1 MLESGDQGAVSTAD
15 KTANEPAGAVSSA
28 ANGLG
33 RTPLFSVVEL
43 GISGALLVFTAALVV
58 ALHRPEIAYLFGY
71 SFVGN
76 LFVALVPHEPGMI
89 YFGKIMPPVLVA
101 TVGGAATLVAAILDY
116 RLFNRILHA
125 PRAARLYQGSELYR
139 VARAAFCKAPFLTV
153 ALAGFLPLPYSPFKF
168 LAISAGYAEARYV
181 TAVCTGR
188 TPRYYVLAAIGKAY
202 KVPTSVLVAFLVAMA
217 VLAAY
222 SSWHSYRHS
231 RPRSD

>member
-1 MLESGDQGAVSTAD
+1 MSLQSVDRTASEPVEVVFPGARGAQGNRLFSTAELAIGAGLLAA
-15 KTANEPAGAVSSA
+15 TAV
-28 ANGLG
+28 
-33 RTPLFSVVEL
+33 
-43 GISGALLVFTAALVV
+43 LVV

-71 SFVGN
+71 SFIGN

-101 TVGGAATLVAAILDY
+101 AVGGAATLVAAILDY

-139 VARAAFCKAPFLTV
+139 VAHSAFCKAPFLTV

-181 TAVCTGR
+181 AAVCTGR

-202 KVPTSVLVAFLVAMA
+202 RVPTPVLVAFLVGMA
-217 VLAAY
+217 VLAGY
-222 SSWHSYRHS
+222 SSWRSYRRS
-231 RPRSD
+231 RPHKG